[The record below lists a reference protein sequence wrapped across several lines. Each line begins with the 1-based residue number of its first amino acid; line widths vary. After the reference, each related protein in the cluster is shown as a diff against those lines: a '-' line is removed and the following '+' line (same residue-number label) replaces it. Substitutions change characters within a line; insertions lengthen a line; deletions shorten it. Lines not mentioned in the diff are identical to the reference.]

1 MYKIHLNLLALL
13 LAFTA
18 CNQSQDSSQTSDDV
32 TDETAIIF
40 NDSIAMPLGYS
51 ILADTVGDLDSDSI
65 NERAIVFNTDRTG
78 EMGIERELMIYKN
91 DGNAWKL
98 WHSSTGIVLPS
109 ENGGVMGDPFSMM
122 SIDSGKLLIE
132 HFGGSR
138 SKWIYL
144 HAYQYLQ
151 ENWVLSNANISLG
164 TPCEYWE
171 VFDYDLVSGKVIYTK
186 NEEDC
191 DSEAEEF
198 NSKQVDNKVTTL
210 KVTNLPKMDDIM
222 VGENK
227 VTLPKINNT
236 FYY

>member
-1 MYKIHLNLLALL
+1 MHKIHLNLFALL

-18 CNQSQDSSQTSDDV
+18 CTPSKDSSQTSDNV
-32 TDETAIIF
+32 VDETAIIF
-40 NDSIAMPLGYS
+40 NDSIVMPLGYS
-51 ILADTVGDLDSDSI
+51 ILADTVGDLDGDLI
-65 NERAIVFNTDRTG
+65 NERAIIFNTDRTG
-78 EMGIERELMIYKN
+78 EMGIERELLIYKN
-91 DGNAWKL
+91 DGSSWKL
-98 WHSSTGIVLPS
+98 WHSSTGILLPS

-144 HAYQYLQ
+144 HSYQYLQ
-151 ENWVLSNANISLG
+151 DNWVLSNANISLG

-171 VFDYDLVSGKVIYTK
+171 IFDYNLVSGKVIYTK

-191 DSEAEEF
+191 DSEEEF
-198 NSKQVDNKVTTL
+198 NSKQVDRKTVSL
-210 KVTNLPKMDDIM
+210 KVANLPKMDDIM

-227 VTLPKINNT
+227 VRLPGIDNT